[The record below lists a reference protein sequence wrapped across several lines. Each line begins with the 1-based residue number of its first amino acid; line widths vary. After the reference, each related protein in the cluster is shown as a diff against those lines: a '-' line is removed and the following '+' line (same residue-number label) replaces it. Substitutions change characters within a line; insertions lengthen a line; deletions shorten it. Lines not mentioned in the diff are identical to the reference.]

1 MRRQSGYAY
10 LFLLYLLVIL
20 SLSGLAMA
28 TLGHYERVRSDE
40 QELLR
45 IGNEFRSALKSYHQ
59 ASVPRVFPA
68 SIEDLIADERDGKTR
83 RHLRKRY
90 FDPITRTQEWGV
102 VMRQGRIVAIHS
114 LSDKQPFKIA
124 GFPPADSAFNGS
136 ERYSDWVFAA
146 VALEPQDGSPKG
158 PPGPSQRAADR

>member
-1 MRRQSGYAY
+1 MRRQEGYAY
-10 LFLLYLLVIL
+10 LFLLYLLVVL

-28 TLGHYERVRSDE
+28 TLVHYERVRSDE

-45 IGNEFRSALKSYHQ
+45 IGNEFRAALKSYHQ

-68 SIEDLIADERDGKTR
+68 SIDDLIADERNGKTR

-102 VMRQGRIVAIHS
+102 VIRQGRIVAVHS
-114 LSDKQPFKIA
+114 LSGRQPFKVA
-124 GFPPADSAFNGS
+124 GFTAADSAFNGA

-146 VALEPQDGSPKG
+146 VVLERRTGAPVS
-158 PPGPSQRAADR
+158 SQPAAER